1 MSSKQM
7 RRGKIQALYRYLPD
21 EWIDFAV
28 RGDEREQYIAKVDR
42 WNTEKLVG
50 INAARLLRAV
60 NDATRDFCKNGA
72 TAQGFGEELKTE
84 NCDILTPRVSD
95 VERGIVANV
104 SPLVFYCK
112 KCFKVHKFR
121 TFEDYCQHRKCR
133 KCGGKLSQFRQIF
146 FCKCGHA
153 SDVYPTCKEHG
164 DRDLR
169 WDKGYNFV
177 CDICNRKIQISQTC
191 NNCKTRL
198 GAKVAL
204 DPTQFLPFS
213 LSLIDLIDEELE
225 SFIDNTDYGRLMV
238 MAYWLGLIDKS
249 TLYHVIKNGIVTDQ
263 EKYQREYEKLFNF
276 FVTVLGEENAKIA
289 AKASTE
295 EKCGIKYLEIIDKVR
310 TMLNSS
316 DIDSRYISEQILEY
330 GMVAGLDNAV
340 TIEDAVRIA
349 ETLNTNANPDKYIE
363 LSNKFGIKHVVA
375 CDDIPF
381 ISCTYGYTRVESEP
395 KEGVVLKALK
405 PLNNDGKKNVLAVKT
420 KTEGVL
426 FEFDRKRIVEWLL
439 RNSFICEEEAP
450 KDYSDPELKM
460 WFINNIKPSLISR
473 FSNINQ
479 VSSEITYY
487 IYRLIH
493 SISHT
498 LIRAVS
504 ELSGLGKDS
513 LSEYIFPGVPAVL
526 IYCQN
531 SQGFNLGS
539 LTHTFEAYYDRW
551 LYLADKLAQKCVFDP
566 ICIERHKACTGC
578 LYLNEISCEHFNKD
592 LDRSLIIG
600 HTNIETQNRLFGFWE
615 EE

>member
-7 RRGKIQALYRYLPD
+7 RRGKIQSLYRYLPE

-50 INAARLLRAV
+50 INATRLLRAV
-60 NDATRDFCKNGA
+60 NDATQDFSKNGA
-72 TAQGFGEELKTE
+72 AIQGFGEELNTE
-84 NCDILTPRVSD
+84 NCDILTPRVSE
-95 VERGIVANV
+95 VERGIVASV

-121 TFEDYCQHRKCR
+121 TFEDYTKHRMCR
-133 KCGGKLSQFRQIF
+133 KCGGKLAQFRQIF

-164 DRDLR
+164 DSDLR
-169 WDKGYNFV
+169 WDKSYNF
-177 CDICNRKIQISQTC
+177 ICNVCNKKIPIAQTC
-191 NNCKTRL
+191 SVCKNRL
-198 GAKVAL
+198 GPKVAL
-204 DPTQFLPFS
+204 DPTQFLPCS
-213 LSLIDLIDEELE
+213 LSLIDLIDEKLE
-225 SFIDNTDYGRLMV
+225 SFVDSTDYGRLMV
-238 MAYWLGLIDKS
+238 MAYWLGLIDKP
-249 TLYHVIKNGIVTDQ
+249 TLNDVINNGIETDP
-263 EKYQREYEKLFNF
+263 EKYRQEYEQQFNF
-276 FVTVLGEENAKIA
+276 FKPMLGEAAAKIA
-289 AKASTE
+289 AKMSA
-295 EKCGIKYLEIIDKVR
+295 EKTCGSQYLGTVDKVR
-310 TMLNSS
+310 VMLNSS
-316 DIDSRYISEQILEY
+316 DIDSRIISEQLLEY
-330 GMVAGLDNAV
+330 NMVAGLDNAV
-340 TIEDAVRIA
+340 TIDEAVRIA
-349 ETLNTNANPDKYIE
+349 ESLNTNANPEQYIK
-363 LSNKFGIKHVVA
+363 LSNKFGISRVVA

-395 KEGVVLKALK
+395 KEGVTLKALK
-405 PLNNDGKKNVLAVKT
+405 QLNNGRKNVLAVKT

-426 FEFDRKRIVEWLL
+426 FEFDRKRIIEWLL
-439 RNSFICEEEAP
+439 RNAFISESNAP
-450 KDYSDPELKM
+450 SDYSDEELKM
-460 WFINNIKPSLISR
+460 WFINNIKSTLINR

-479 VSSEITYY
+479 ISSEITYY
-487 IYRLIH
+487 VYRLIH
-493 SISHT
+493 SISHM

-551 LYLADKLAQKCVFDP
+551 LNLAYKLAQKCVFDP